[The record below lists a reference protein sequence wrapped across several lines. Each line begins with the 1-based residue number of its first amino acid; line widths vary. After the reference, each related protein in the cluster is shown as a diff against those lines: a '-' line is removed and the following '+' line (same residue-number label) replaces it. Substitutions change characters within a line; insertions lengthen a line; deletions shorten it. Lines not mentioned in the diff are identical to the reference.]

1 MYLNFC
7 SDVPNIQCKYECNL
21 EKDRFSVKV
30 FTETNMALQS
40 NSFSKLHSI
49 SHSNICLSSKS
60 SNSSHKTIYF
70 YQISIRNF
78 AKRGIPRGRKRKLR
92 WSKPGLPRGDKPK
105 IDTSPTRTLTAQP
118 WGPPRYPIPR
128 VETTSVEF
136 AQNLNSL
143 CSIVQS
149 RIQCLGLVVS
159 SYNHS
164 SKVLFCIY
172 SLNGKHSE
180 ISVIFPMCIN
190 LLGSNRENG

>member
-1 MYLNFC
+1 
-7 SDVPNIQCKYECNL
+7 
-21 EKDRFSVKV
+21 
-30 FTETNMALQS
+30 MALQS
-40 NSFSKLHSI
+40 NSFSRLHSV
-49 SHSNICLSSKS
+49 SQSNICRSYQCN
-60 SNSSHKTIYF
+60 SNPKVIYF

-149 RIQCLGLVVS
+149 KIQCLGLAVS

-164 SKVLFCIY
+164 SKVLIY
-172 SLNGKHSE
+172 FHSRKHSE
-180 ISVIFPMCIN
+180 ISVIFPI
-190 LLGSNRENG
+190 LHDLGSNGKIG